1 MALAQVKEYLTF
13 DDVLLKP
20 QASTILPN
28 NVDIS
33 TNLTKDIKLNI
44 PIISAAMDT
53 VTESKM
59 AISMSQNGG
68 LGVIHKN
75 YDIETQ
81 SYEVK
86 KVKRYEAGIVYN
98 PITMS
103 PNNTIEDVLNVMEKQ
118 NISGFPVVDKANK
131 LQGIITNRDVRFVIN
146 KKTKVK
152 DLMTKKVISITQTQS
167 KGMSSFGLAKKL
179 LQENRIEKLV
189 VTDNNNKCIGLI
201 TVKDIQRGEKFP
213 YSVKDKNGQ
222 LLVGAAIGS
231 KPNDLQR
238 AIELDKAGVDILFI
252 DTAHGH
258 SSAVLES
265 FKKIRKKINLP
276 IVVGNIA
283 TPEAAKD
290 LIRLGADA
298 IKVGIGPGSICTTRI
313 VAGVG
318 VPQFTAIQDIATIT
332 NKNKIPMISD
342 GGIRYSG
349 DIVKALAAGANCI
362 MAGSLFAGTDES
374 PGEVFLFQGRS
385 YKSYRGMGSLGAMA
399 RGSADRYFQD
409 EINEAIKLVPEGIEG
424 RIPYKGQVSNVLFQL
439 TGGLRSG
446 MGYTGSK
453 NLTILK
459 KNAKFVRL
467 TNSGINESH
476 VHGVQVT
483 KEAPNYRSN

>member
-1 MALAQVKEYLTF
+1 MAQVKEYLTF

-103 PNNTIEDVLNVMEKQ
+103 PDNTIEDVLNVMEKQ

-290 LIRLGADA
+290 LIKLGADA

>member
-1 MALAQVKEYLTF
+1 MAQVKEYLTF

-189 VTDNNNKCIGLI
+189 VTDNSNKCIGLI

-265 FKKIRKKINLP
+265 FKKIRKKIKLP

-290 LIRLGADA
+290 LIKLGADA

-332 NKNKIPMISD
+332 YKNKIPMISD

>member
-1 MALAQVKEYLTF
+1 MAQVKEYLTF

-103 PNNTIEDVLNVMEKQ
+103 PNDTIEDVLNVMEKQ

-290 LIRLGADA
+290 LIKLGADA

>member
-1 MALAQVKEYLTF
+1 MAQVKEYLTF

-238 AIELDKAGVDILFI
+238 AIELEKAGVDILFI

-265 FKKIRKKINLP
+265 FKKIRKKIKLP

-290 LIRLGADA
+290 LIKLGADA

>member
-1 MALAQVKEYLTF
+1 MAQVKEYLTF

-20 QASTILPN
+20 QVSNILPN
-28 NVDIS
+28 DVDIS
-33 TNLTKDIKLNI
+33 ANLTKDIVLNT

-59 AISMSQNGG
+59 AIAMSQNGG

-75 YDIETQ
+75 FDIETQ

-98 PITMS
+98 PITMN
-103 PNNTIEDVLNVMEKQ
+103 PNNTIEDVLSVMKEQ
-118 NISGFPVVDKANK
+118 NISGFPVVDKDNT

-189 VTDNNNKCIGLI
+189 VTDNNKKCIGLI

-213 YSVKDKNGQ
+213 FSVKDKNGQ

-231 KPNDLQR
+231 KPNDLLR

-258 SSAVLES
+258 SSAVLDS
-265 FKKIRKKINLP
+265 FKKIRKKIKLP

-290 LIRLGADA
+290 LIKLGADA

-318 VPQFTAIQDIATIT
+318 VPQFTAIQDIASIT

-453 NLTILK
+453 NLTTLK

>member
-1 MALAQVKEYLTF
+1 MAQVKEYLTF

-20 QASTILPN
+20 QVSNILPN
-28 NVDIS
+28 DVDIS
-33 TNLTKDIKLNI
+33 TNLTKDIVLNT

-59 AISMSQNGG
+59 AIAMSQNGG

-75 YDIETQ
+75 FDIETQ

-98 PITMS
+98 PITMN
-103 PNNTIEDVLNVMEKQ
+103 PNNTIEDVLSVMKEQ
-118 NISGFPVVDKANK
+118 NISGFPVVDKNNT

-179 LQENRIEKLV
+179 LQENRIEKLI
-189 VTDNNNKCIGLI
+189 VTDNNKKCIGLI

-213 YSVKDKNGQ
+213 FSVKDKNGQ
-222 LLVGAAIGS
+222 LLVGAAVGS
-231 KPNDLQR
+231 KPNDLLR
-238 AIELDKAGVDILFI
+238 AIELDNAGVDILFI

-258 SSAVLES
+258 SSAVLDS
-265 FKKIRKKINLP
+265 FKKIRKKIKLP

-290 LIRLGADA
+290 LIKLGADA

-318 VPQFTAIQDIATIT
+318 VPQFTAIKDIASIT
-332 NKNKIPMISD
+332 HKNKIPMISD

-453 NLTILK
+453 NLTTLK

>member
-1 MALAQVKEYLTF
+1 MRNQ
-13 DDVLLKP
+13 
-20 QASTILPN
+20 
-28 NVDIS
+28 
-33 TNLTKDIKLNI
+33 
-44 PIISAAMDT
+44 
-53 VTESKM
+53 
-59 AISMSQNGG
+59 
-68 LGVIHKN
+68 
-75 YDIETQ
+75 
-81 SYEVK
+81 
-86 KVKRYEAGIVYN
+86 
-98 PITMS
+98 
-103 PNNTIEDVLNVMEKQ
+103 
-118 NISGFPVVDKANK
+118 
-131 LQGIITNRDVRFVIN
+131 
-146 KKTKVK
+146 
-152 DLMTKKVISITQTQS
+152 
-167 KGMSSFGLAKKL
+167 
-179 LQENRIEKLV
+179 
-189 VTDNNNKCIGLI
+189 KCIGLI

-213 YSVKDKNGQ
+213 NSVRDKNGQ

-231 KPNDLQR
+231 KPNDLLR
-238 AIELDKAGVDILFI
+238 AIELEKAGVDIIFI

-258 SSAVLES
+258 SKTVLDA
-265 FKKIRKKINLP
+265 FKNIRKKLHLP
-276 IVVGNIA
+276 IVIGNIA

-290 LIRLGADA
+290 LIKLGADA

-318 VPQFTAIQDIATIT
+318 VPQFTAIQEIS
-332 NKNKIPMISD
+332 KISSKYKVPMISD

-349 DIVKALAAGANCI
+349 DIVKALAVGANCI

-424 RIPYKGQVSNVLFQL
+424 RIPYKGPVSNVLFQL

-446 MGYTGSK
+446 MGYTGSH
-453 NLTILK
+453 NLNQLK
-459 KNAKFVRL
+459 KNAQFVRL

>member
-1 MALAQVKEYLTF
+1 MAQVKEYLTF

-146 KKTKVK
+146 KKTKVR

-231 KPNDLQR
+231 KPNDLER

-265 FKKIRKKINLP
+265 FKKIRKKIKLP

-290 LIRLGADA
+290 LIKLGADA

>member
-1 MALAQVKEYLTF
+1 MAQVKEYLTF

-265 FKKIRKKINLP
+265 FKKIRKKIKLP

-290 LIRLGADA
+290 LIKLGADA

-453 NLTILK
+453 NLNTLK

>member
-1 MALAQVKEYLTF
+1 MAQVKEFLTF

-20 QASTILPN
+20 RSSEVLPN

-33 TNLTKDIKLNI
+33 THITKDIKLNI

-75 YDIETQ
+75 FDIETQ
-81 SYEVK
+81 AAEVK
-86 KVKRYEAGIVYN
+86 KVKRFEAGIVYN
-98 PITMS
+98 PITMN
-103 PNNTIEDVLNVMEKQ
+103 PNNTIEDVLNVMDEKK
-118 NISGFPVVDKANK
+118 ISGFPVVDKNNNLK
-131 LQGIITNRDVRFVIN
+131 GIITNRDVRFVLN

-152 DLMTKKVISITQTQS
+152 DLMTKKVITITKNQS
-167 KGMSSFGLAKKL
+167 AAMSSFGLAKKL

-189 VTDNNNKCIGLI
+189 VTDKNNKCLGLI

-213 YSVKDKNGQ
+213 NSVKDKNGQ

-231 KPNDLQR
+231 KPIDLLR
-238 AIELDKAGVDILFI
+238 ASELENAGVDIIFI

-258 SSAVLES
+258 SKAVLES
-265 FKKIRKKINLP
+265 FKKVRKKINLP

-290 LIRLGADA
+290 LIKLGADS

-318 VPQFTAIQDIATIT
+318 VPQFSAIQDIFSIT
-332 NKNKIPMISD
+332 SKSKIPMISD

-349 DIVKALAAGANCI
+349 DIVKALAVGANCI

-439 TGGLRSG
+439 IGGLRSG

-453 NLTILK
+453 NLTQLK
-459 KNAKFVRL
+459 KNAQFVRL

>member
-1 MALAQVKEYLTF
+1 MAQVKEYLTF

-20 QASTILPN
+20 QVSNTLPN
-28 NVDIS
+28 DVDIS
-33 TNLTKDIKLNI
+33 TNLTKDIVLNT

-59 AISMSQNGG
+59 AIAMSQNGG

-75 YDIETQ
+75 FDIETQ

-98 PITMS
+98 PITMN
-103 PNNTIEDVLNVMEKQ
+103 PNNTIEDVLSVMKEQ
-118 NISGFPVVDKANK
+118 NISGFPVVDKDNT

-189 VTDNNNKCIGLI
+189 VTDNNKKCIGLI

-213 YSVKDKNGQ
+213 FSVKDKNGQ

-231 KPNDLQR
+231 KPNDLLR

-258 SSAVLES
+258 SSAVLDS
-265 FKKIRKKINLP
+265 FKKIRKKIKLP

-290 LIRLGADA
+290 LIKLGADA

-318 VPQFTAIQDIATIT
+318 VPQFTAIQDIASIT

-424 RIPYKGQVSNVLFQL
+424 RIPYKGQVSNVIFQL

-453 NLTILK
+453 DLATLK

>member
-1 MALAQVKEYLTF
+1 MAQVKEFLTF
-13 DDVLLKP
+13 DDVLLQPRK
-20 QASTILPN
+20 SSVLPN
-28 NVDIS
+28 QVNIQ
-33 TNLTKDIKLNI
+33 TQLTKDISLNI
-44 PIISAAMDT
+44 PILSAAMDT

-59 AISMSQNGG
+59 AIAMAQNGG

-75 YDIETQ
+75 FDIATQ
-81 SYEVK
+81 ASEVAR
-86 KVKRYEAGIVYN
+86 VKRFEAGIVYN

-103 PNNTIEDVLNVMEKQ
+103 PNNTIEDVFAIMDEK
-118 NISGFPVVDKANK
+118 NISGFPVVDKNNK
-131 LQGIITNRDVRFVIN
+131 LLGIITNRDVRFVTN
-146 KKTKVK
+146 KKSMVK
-152 DLMTKKVISITQTQS
+152 DYMTKKVITIQKNQS
-167 KGMSSFGLAKKL
+167 TNHAKRL
-179 LQENRIEKLV
+179 LHENRIEKLV
-189 VTDNNNKCIGLI
+189 VIDNQKRCIGLI
-201 TVKDIQRGEKFP
+201 TVKDIQRSERYP
-213 YSVKDKNGQ
+213 SSVRDKNGR
-222 LLVGAAIGS
+222 LLVGAAVGT
-231 KPNDLQR
+231 KLDDLER
-238 AIELDKAGVDILFI
+238 AVALDKSGVDVLFI

-258 SSAVLES
+258 SNSVLDAY
-265 FKKIRKKINLP
+265 KKIRKKTHCP

-290 LIRLGADA
+290 LIKLGVDA
-298 IKVGIGPGSICTTRI
+298 IKVGIGPGSICTTRV

-318 VPQFTAIQDIATIT
+318 VPQFTAIQEISTVT
-332 NKNKIPMISD
+332 SKSKTPMISD
-342 GGIRYSG
+342 GGIRFSG
-349 DIVKALAAGANCI
+349 DIVKALAAGGNCI

-409 EINEAIKLVPEGIEG
+409 EINESIKLVPEGIEG
-424 RIPYKGQVSNVLFQL
+424 RIPYKGTVSNVLFQL
-439 TGGLRSG
+439 TGGLKSG

-453 NLTILK
+453 DLSSLR

>member
-1 MALAQVKEYLTF
+1 MASIKDFLTF
-13 DDVLLKP
+13 DDVLLQP
-20 QASTILPN
+20 RRSAVLPYQ
-28 NVDIS
+28 VEIK
-33 TNLTKDIKLNI
+33 TNLTKDIELNI
-44 PIISAAMDT
+44 PILSAAMDT
-53 VTESKM
+53 VTESRM
-59 AISMSQNGG
+59 AIAMAQNGG

-81 SYEVK
+81 AAEVA
-86 KVKRYEAGIVYN
+86 KVKRFEAGIVYN

-103 PNNTIEDVLNVMEKQ
+103 PENTIKDVFTIMKEQ
-118 NISGFPVVDKANK
+118 NISGFPVVDSNNK
-131 LQGIITNRDVRFVIN
+131 ILGIITNRDVRFVTN
-146 KKTKVK
+146 EKTKVK
-152 DLMTKKVISITQTQS
+152 DLMTKKVITILKNESTNT
-167 KGMSSFGLAKKL
+167 AKKL
-179 LQENRIEKLV
+179 LQENKIEKLV
-189 VTDNNNKCIGLI
+189 VVDKNNNCIGLI
-201 TVKDIQRGEKFP
+201 TVKDIQRSERFP
-213 YSVKDKNGQ
+213 FSVRDKNGR
-222 LLVGAAIGS
+222 LLVGAAIGT
-231 KPNDLQR
+231 KEQDLDR
-238 AIELDKAGVDILFI
+238 ANAISNAGVDVIFI

-258 SSAVLES
+258 SESVLNS
-265 FKKIRKKINLP
+265 FKKIRKKIHTP

-290 LIRLGADA
+290 LIKLGADA

-318 VPQFTAIQDIATIT
+318 VPQFTAIQEIATIT
-332 NKNKIPMISD
+332 LKSKIPMISD

-409 EINEAIKLVPEGIEG
+409 EINESIKLVPEGIEG

-439 TGGLRSG
+439 TGGLKSG

-453 NLTILK
+453 NLTSLR
-459 KNAKFVRL
+459 KNAKFIRL
-467 TNSGINESH
+467 TNSGITESH

>member
-1 MALAQVKEYLTF
+1 MAQVKEYLTF

-146 KKTKVK
+146 KKTKVR

-258 SSAVLES
+258 SSVVLES
-265 FKKIRKKINLP
+265 FKKIRKKIKLP

-290 LIRLGADA
+290 LIKLGADA

>member
-1 MALAQVKEYLTF
+1 MAQVKEYLTF

-265 FKKIRKKINLP
+265 FKKIRKKIKLP

-290 LIRLGADA
+290 LIKLGADA

-318 VPQFTAIQDIATIT
+318 VPQFTAIQDIAAITI
-332 NKNKIPMISD
+332 KILFWFFNIHFSD
-342 GGIRYSG
+342 L
-349 DIVKALAAGANCI
+349 LAV
-362 MAGSLFAGTDES
+362 ES
-374 PGEVFLFQGRS
+374 S
-385 YKSYRGMGSLGAMA
+385 
-399 RGSADRYFQD
+399 
-409 EINEAIKLVPEGIEG
+409 
-424 RIPYKGQVSNVLFQL
+424 VSNTSAVWLLSDLLALFDL
-439 TGGLRSG
+439 LFL
-446 MGYTGSK
+446 YPLLL
-453 NLTILK
+453 NVAIII
-459 KNAKFVRL
+459 F
-467 TNSGINESH
+467 
-476 VHGVQVT
+476 
-483 KEAPNYRSN
+483 

>member
-1 MALAQVKEYLTF
+1 MAQVKEYLTF

-98 PITMS
+98 TITMS

-265 FKKIRKKINLP
+265 FKKIRKKIKLP

-290 LIRLGADA
+290 LIKLGADA

>member
-1 MALAQVKEYLTF
+1 MAQVKEYLTF

-118 NISGFPVVDKANK
+118 NISGFPVVDKANNK

-290 LIRLGADA
+290 LIKLGADA

>member
-1 MALAQVKEYLTF
+1 MAQVKEYLTF

-290 LIRLGADA
+290 LIKLGADA

-453 NLTILK
+453 NLTVLK

>member
-1 MALAQVKEYLTF
+1 MAQVKEYLTF

-75 YDIETQ
+75 YDIVTQ

-103 PNNTIEDVLNVMEKQ
+103 PDNTIEDVLNVMEKQ
-118 NISGFPVVDKANK
+118 NISGFPVVDKVNK

-265 FKKIRKKINLP
+265 FKKIRKKIKLP

-290 LIRLGADA
+290 LIKLGADA

-318 VPQFTAIQDIATIT
+318 VPQFTAIQDIAAIT

-453 NLTILK
+453 NLNILK

>member
-1 MALAQVKEYLTF
+1 MAQVKEYLTF

-81 SYEVK
+81 SFEVK

-265 FKKIRKKINLP
+265 FKKIRKKIKLP

-290 LIRLGADA
+290 LIKLGADA

>member
-1 MALAQVKEYLTF
+1 MAQVKEYLTF

-265 FKKIRKKINLP
+265 FKKIRKKIKLP

-290 LIRLGADA
+290 LIKLGADA

-424 RIPYKGQVSNVLFQL
+424 RLSLIH
-439 TGGLRSG
+439 
-446 MGYTGSK
+446 
-453 NLTILK
+453 I
-459 KNAKFVRL
+459 
-467 TNSGINESH
+467 
-476 VHGVQVT
+476 
-483 KEAPNYRSN
+483 